1 MTDKEVYDK
10 LFDKI
15 DRIDEKLDKVNLEL
29 TEIKHIKE
37 DIASHDKRLDSVEK
51 VTTTVSVLFK
61 TILTLGGLTG
71 AIKVFLSDKL
81 S

>member
-1 MTDKEVYDK
+1 MTDKEVYDR

-37 DIASHDKRLDSVEK
+37 DIASHNKRLDNVEK

-61 TILTLGGLTG
+61 TILTAGGLTG
-71 AIKVFLSDKL
+71 VIKLFFQDKL